1 MRLDNHV
8 EHGVAGP
15 YFSVQLATHTA
26 AAPGNLKLYERVHT
40 IALQR
45 RMHSTP
51 SLGRFDVPGA
61 SPDFG
66 AIGRVMLVPAE
77 TPLSI
82 RGTAASTRT
91 VRCCFRPQHLE
102 AIIGAPVAIEPDRL
116 HNCLNVQAPKIR
128 DLLIRIGDDL
138 EAPGFAPAARLES
151 LGYELIIALTRHLRQ
166 LPRYRALAKGGL
178 TDRVFKRLLD
188 RISAESPPPTLTE
201 LAALA
206 GLSVRHL
213 TRAFAER
220 TGQSVHFYVEQQRL
234 LQAMQLLHNKELA
247 ISDISRRLGFRSPAY
262 FATAFKR
269 LVGQAP
275 TDYRARR

>member
-26 AAPGNLKLYERVHT
+26 AAPGNLQLYERVHT

-45 RMHSTP
+45 RMHSVP

-61 SPDFG
+61 SPNFG
-66 AIGRVMLVPAE
+66 TIGRVMLVPAE

-82 RGTAASTRT
+82 RSTVSSTRT

-102 AIIGAPVAIEPDRL
+102 AIIGEPVPIEPDRL
-116 HNCLNVQAPKIR
+116 HNCLNVQIPKVR

-138 EAPGFAPAARLES
+138 QAPGFAQAAKLET
-151 LGYELIIALTRHLRQ
+151 LGYELITAVIKHLRH

-178 TDRVFKRLLD
+178 TDRIFKRLLD
-188 RISAESPPPTLTE
+188 RINASSPPPALTE
-201 LAALA
+201 LADLA
-206 GLSVRHL
+206 GISVRHL

-220 TGQSVHFYVEQQRL
+220 TGQSVHGYVEQHRL
-234 LQAMQLLHNKELA
+234 LQAMQLLQDKNLS
-247 ISDISRRLGFRSPAY
+247 IRDVSSRLGFRSPAY
-262 FATAFKR
+262 FSTAFKR

-275 TDYRARR
+275 TEYRAKR